1 MILIKD
7 LSLTNFE
14 SIEQLSLTFDDQ
26 QMISIRGENGSGKSS
41 LFHAIAFL
49 LFNYKKGDSYRSY
62 VKLGTDEAHLQMT
75 ALFDGEPAIYNVVIK
90 AEGRSGTPVT
100 RKVTFKNVEYGT
112 SDYSK
117 FIKENKLDH
126 LEEIMF
132 LFQDGTSIIESRP
145 AERAAMLRRLFNLD
159 FSSYT
164 TSLKNEQENNKLAIV
179 EYSAIAKDL
188 QNRTYEKLPLTR
200 EVPSALLESWEKEVA
215 TLNRDISTLNNINT
229 QELATCRQS
238 ITRYERLLATEKQ
251 KLVSRESDISVKESQ
266 LERTTLSYTKL
277 LNGSDSKAFRNAIQ
291 AELSEHS
298 TLIDTL
304 TDHKN
309 TEDTKL
315 ADLDKQLAVL
325 KYSIVENNK
334 HLASSSSGVCHS
346 CGQPI
351 DENHLLKLKE
361 EKLSLERDLKEIEDR
376 KTLESNLHKETLAN
390 IEKEKAITQQLTA
403 SLAEEES
410 LCKTLEGINDQL
422 KSLYE
427 LKEAIQSNIDSFTSE
442 LSRLRESCLELEAS
456 EEAKTKLQSLE
467 ERKLELETRI
477 SNAKSTVVANSER
490 KKFNEATS
498 RREAEDATK
507 LQSISEKIN
516 ETQLSS
522 AVTKTCID
530 IFENKFP
537 NYVILRACRDLENF
551 INSIVQRAF
560 PYITVELKSD
570 RSGVSFFYRT
580 VGSDEAI
587 SISMASGAQKRIIT
601 LAYQISLAMLFN
613 TGAIFLDE
621 IDASM
626 SSTNASI
633 VYSFIS
639 ALDGFHQIFFIS
651 HRPESFAAVQENNP
665 NVVGYSV
672 EDGVYSREN

>member
-1 MILIKD
+1 MQKI
-7 LSLTNFE
+7 F
-14 SIEQLSLTFDDQ
+14 
-26 QMISIRGENGSGKSS
+26 
-41 LFHAIAFL
+41 
-49 LFNYKKGDSYRSY
+49 
-62 VKLGTDEAHLQMT
+62 
-75 ALFDGEPAIYNVVIK
+75 
-90 AEGRSGTPVT
+90 
-100 RKVTFKNVEYGT
+100 
-112 SDYSK
+112 
-117 FIKENKLDH
+117 
-126 LEEIMF
+126 
-132 LFQDGTSIIESRP
+132 
-145 AERAAMLRRLFNLD
+145 
-159 FSSYT
+159 
-164 TSLKNEQENNKLAIV
+164 
-179 EYSAIAKDL
+179 
-188 QNRTYEKLPLTR
+188 NRTYEKLPLTR
-200 EVPSALLESWEKEVA
+200 EIPSALLESWEKEVA
-215 TLNRDISTLNNINT
+215 TLNKDISTLNNINT

-238 ITRYERLLATEKQ
+238 ITRCERLLAAEKQ
-251 KLVSRESDISVKESQ
+251 KLMSRESDISVKESQ
-266 LERTTLSYTKL
+266 LERTTLSYSKL
-277 LNGSDSKAFRNAIQ
+277 LNGSDSKTFRNAIQ

-298 TLIDTL
+298 TLVDTL

-390 IEKEKAITQQLTA
+390 IEKEKAIIQQLTA

-410 LCKTLEGINDQL
+410 LCRTLEGINDQL

-551 INSIVQRAF
+551 INSIVQKAF

-639 ALDGFHQIFFIS
+639 ALDGFHQIFFIA
-651 HRPESFAAVQENNP
+651 HRQESFAAVQENNP